1 MPFQGLSKQGIDFLK
16 DLAVNN
22 NKGWFELHRNTYETF
37 LLNPLKELTAV
48 LAPAIKAIDPKI
60 ETTPTINKAISR
72 IYRDT
77 RFSND
82 KSPYRSD
89 AWISFRRPNKIW
101 GNVPEFY
108 FYFTPEEYQYGMGF
122 YAATPSNMSKIRDQ
136 ITSDPDRFMEL
147 IREIDNT
154 GLFVLLGDEY
164 KKPVSN
170 DLPDKFQLWFK
181 KKNLCMSHL
190 RKIDNRFYSLD
201 LKDDIEKSFNVN
213 AGLYTFL
220 MDSIN
225 Q

>member
-1 MPFQGLSKQGIDFLK
+1 MPFQGFSKQGIDFLK
-16 DLAVNN
+16 NLAVNN
-22 NKGWFELHRNTYETF
+22 NKDWFEQYRHTYEAY
-37 LLNPLKELTAV
+37 LLNPLKELAV
-48 LAPAIKAIDPKI
+48 ALSPIIKSIDPRI
-60 ETTPTINKAISR
+60 DITPSVNKAISR
-72 IYRDT
+72 IHRDT

-122 YAATPSNMSKIRDQ
+122 YAASPSNMEKIRDN
-136 ITSDPDRFMEL
+136 IASYPDKFMRL
-147 IREIDNT
+147 ISEIDNT
-154 GLFVLLGDEY
+154 GLFVLVGAEY

-181 KKNLCMSHL
+181 KKNLCMSHI
-190 RKIDNRFYSLD
+190 RNIDSRFYSPD
-201 LKDDIEKSFNVN
+201 LKDDIEKSFNAN
-213 AGLYTFL
+213 AELYNFL
-220 MDSIN
+220 ITSIC